1 MTGTKLLRLT
11 ALAALFG
18 AVTFATGDVLMH
30 GVSAELADF
39 PSLVPFGE
47 KVADLVRMLAVSE
60 TRMFV
65 GTIGLMFLAPLGL
78 AQGAHLFLALK
89 GSGRITSRAPAG
101 LLLWVYA
108 LSPLVHGSFFFVGKA
123 LRLLA
128 VTESAHQQPIFDLYQ
143 RFVEALFFLY
153 LPVLLAWA
161 VAWIWV
167 SIAIGRGRSLYPRW
181 MAVLNPLLGIFVF
194 QGLGRVVPGALGDAI
209 VAAST
214 NLGSVIFFAT
224 AAWSLW
230 RREEP
235 VGG

>member
-1 MTGTKLLRLT
+1 MTNTKLPRLT

-18 AVTFATGDVLMH
+18 AVTYATGDILMH
-30 GVSAELADF
+30 GVPAELADF
-39 PSLVPFGE
+39 PSLVPFGD
-47 KVADLVRMLAVSE
+47 KVADLVRMLVVSE

-89 GSGRITSRAPAG
+89 GSGRITSWAPAA

-108 LSPLVHGSFFFVGKA
+108 LSPLVHGSFFFIGKA

-128 VTESAHQQPIFDLYQ
+128 ETESAQQQPIFDLYYS
-143 RFVEALFFLY
+143 FAKALFFLY
-153 LPVLLAWA
+153 IPVILAAA
-161 VAWIWV
+161 VAWIWA

-181 MAVLNPLLGIFVF
+181 MAVLNPLLGVFVF
-194 QGLGRVVPGALGDAI
+194 QGLGRLVPGALGEAI

-214 NLGSVIFFAT
+214 NLGSIVFFAT
-224 AAWSLW
+224 ATWWFW

-235 VGG
+235 VG